1 MARTKRVSSHSEE
14 SPSPPKLPKVHKVDT
29 AEATSQHPRFGLS
42 YRTPEPTN
50 GADNYALPGTFH
62 SSPPVIQYNAGH
74 YTTPSTRQQHDAPG
88 PSATDEDSSRTTY
101 GGLRNG
107 VTVHEAF
114 QAHNGSGVELLGR
127 EVKKLITAANKLR
140 DLGIE
145 KFDLKLPKICVV
157 GDQSTGKSSLIEGIS
172 AIKVPRGEDACTRC
186 PLELILQDSH
196 GPWKCILTIVIKY
209 KYTSGATNLE
219 VSPLGPWSG
228 KDTPELHHFVEIED
242 KSELPM
248 WLRRAQLAILN
259 PLDDLQN
266 YRDRDIPQEV
276 PQVPFSPNFIRLD
289 ISGPGTPNLSFYDL
303 PGVIVQDRQQYVP
316 QLIQRLVCEYVSA
329 PNSLVLYTLPMNN
342 DVANSNAGAIVKEM
356 KADNRT
362 LGVITK
368 PDTLVRSNLTQW
380 KRILEGVAFPLGLG
394 YFVVKNE
401 PDSEV
406 SHSVARQR
414 ESEFF
419 MSDPTFSLTLAGFQ
433 ERFGT
438 TKLQDYLSRKLTL
451 QIKEQLPE
459 IRYKIDERA
468 KMIDEELRFLPKPPP
483 EDMIRTIQARSIE
496 FGRQVCL
503 QMEGSSSKDDFFNVW
518 RSKAED
524 MRNSLVQSFPDVQLG
539 SKSASTV
546 FAPRTPVK
554 HPSSRPSATQKTD
567 FSVDPIALSS
577 DEEETPSKRKEA
589 SPTQPGTPKQRSQAT
604 TQEKTVK
611 EEILQ
616 KNRGMFIKTSR
627 ACFMLIWNRCS
638 QEFLPVQHQVS
649 HLRSYTRFPRG
660 V

>member
-1 MARTKRVSSHSEE
+1 M
-14 SPSPPKLPKVHKVDT
+14 VD
-29 AEATSQHPRFGLS
+29 AKSQHSRFGLS
-42 YRTPEPTN
+42 YRTPEPSN
-50 GADNYALPGTFH
+50 GTDNYPLSGTFH
-62 SSPPVIQYNAGH
+62 SSPPNVPYNSN
-74 YTTPSTRQQHDAPG
+74 YTNPSIWQHHDGPG
-88 PSATDEDSSRTTY
+88 PNATDEHSSRASYRGPSNGATTQEP
-101 GGLRNG
+101 
-107 VTVHEAF
+107 T
-114 QAHNGSGVELLGR
+114 QAHSGSGVELLGR

-186 PLELILQDSH
+186 PLELILQDSR
-196 GPWKCILTIVIKY
+196 GPWKCVLTIVIKY
-209 KYTSGATNLE
+209 KYVSGATNLG

-356 KADNRT
+356 KAGNRT

-368 PDTLVRSNLTQW
+368 PDTLVRNNLTQW

-401 PDSEV
+401 PNPEV
-406 SHSVARQR
+406 SHLVARNK

-419 MSDPTFSLTLAGFQ
+419 RSDPTFSLDLAEFQ

-438 TKLQDYLSRKLTL
+438 SKLQDYLSRKLTL

-468 KMIDEELRFLPKPPP
+468 NLIDEELRFLPKPPP
-483 EDMIRTIQARSIE
+483 EDMIRTIQARSME
-496 FGRQVCL
+496 FGRQVGL
-503 QMEGSSSKDDFFNVW
+503 QMEANLSKDDFFNVW
-518 RSKAED
+518 RANAED

-539 SKSASTV
+539 SKSAHAV
-546 FAPRTPVK
+546 LAPRTPVK
-554 HPSSRPSATQKTD
+554 HPSSRPSATQKADISQET
-567 FSVDPIALSS
+567 IALSS
-577 DEEETPSKRKEA
+577 DEDTPPKRKEA
-589 SPTQPGTPKQRSQAT
+589 SPPQPSTPKQRSQGT
-604 TQEKTVK
+604 SQEKTVK
-611 EEILQ
+611 EEYLQ
-616 KNRGMFIKTSR
+616 KHRGMSIKTSI
-627 ACFMLIWNRCS
+627 AGFVLTWSRCS
-638 QEFLPVQHQVS
+638 QVFLSFQHQVS
-649 HLRSYTRFPRG
+649 YLCSYTG
-660 V
+660 VRRSFRPQSDYSHVCGKYDALAANFH